1 MTRFLLVEDD
11 DDHAELIG
19 RLFRQRHP
27 EIDLLRVSDGAE
39 ALAYLRGPDR
49 HPKPPS
55 LVLLDLNLPLV
66 SGLEVLKEMKADNDL
81 TLVPIVM
88 LTSSDSSD
96 DVQEA
101 YRNHVNSYLVKPGE
115 LVGFRSLVDSV
126 VEYWTQWNLNPEL
139 A

>member
-27 EIDLLRVSDGAE
+27 EIDLLRVADGVE
-39 ALAYLRGPDR
+39 ALEYLRSPDR
-49 HPKPPS
+49 QQVPPS

-66 SGLEVLKEMKADNDL
+66 SGLEVLKEMKSDAEL

-88 LTSSDSSD
+88 LTSSDSGE
-96 DVQEA
+96 DVRAA

-126 VEYWTQWNLNPEL
+126 AEYWTQWNLHPEP